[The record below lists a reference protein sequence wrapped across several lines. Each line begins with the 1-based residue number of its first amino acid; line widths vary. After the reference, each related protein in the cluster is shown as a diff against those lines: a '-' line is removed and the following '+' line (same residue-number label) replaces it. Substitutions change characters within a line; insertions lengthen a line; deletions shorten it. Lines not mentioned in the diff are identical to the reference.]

1 MTWMITTASS
11 RSRATVSSSMP
22 RSSGP
27 IQTRRASA
35 TSVEGTACGSTVVM
49 TCIAWALPMRWRRA
63 ERYHRTSRS
72 TSLVWHRTSGRWRSP
87 VRPRLPTSPIAGSV
101 AGQSRT
107 PALRHQRT
115 FAQHGSSEGCMH
127 RGGCEHLDRPRRRSP
142 RGVSGQ
148 LAPSNMSFA
157 EGHLRTR
164 RRARGRGDRCACSS
178 RRWARVNIAWSSAC
192 GVDASLY
199 RRPLCSTDA
208 RRRDRTAPV
217 RSAAMGGR
225 RGTAEALAPRRCPEG
240 R

>member
-115 FAQHGSSEGCMH
+115 FAQHGSSEGVH
-127 RGGCEHLDRPRRRSP
+127 APGRVRSP
-142 RGVSGQ
+142 PRSD
-148 LAPSNMSFA
+148 S
-157 EGHLRTR
+157 RTCNNPR
-164 RRARGRGDRCACSS
+164 EPATCLSQ
-178 RRWARVNIAWSSAC
+178 
-192 GVDASLY
+192 ASLTAQPAA
-199 RRPLCSTDA
+199 RPGRPKPRAQHA
-208 RRRDRTAPV
+208 RS
-217 RSAAMGGR
+217 RSVAQVPQAADLLGR
-225 RGTAEALAPRRCPEG
+225 YFP
-240 R
+240 